1 MSNEL
6 VRWDSADAYER
17 YMGRWSRAVAPRF
30 LAWLDARPGLR
41 WLDVGCG
48 TGALTSCV
56 LASYAPTEV
65 LGFDPSTAFVQ
76 RATTCV
82 PDHRARFALGS
93 AEDLP
98 VEAGRVDVVVSALV
112 LNFVP
117 DADRAAREM
126 VRVARPGGTV
136 ACYVWDY
143 LGEMQ
148 MLRHF
153 WDALARGVTGH
164 ERARRGPALR
174 PVSPG
179 AADDR
184 VARGGPGQPSRSNRS
199 TSTPDFR
206 DFDDYW
212 SPFRAGKGAAP
223 AHLMS
228 LPEPDRVAVEQRI
241 RSTLPFNTDGSIE
254 LVARAWAARGHVPS

>member
-153 WDALARGVTGH
+153 WDALLAVSPDTN
-164 ERARRGPALR
+164 ELDEVRRFALCRPEPLTTALR
-174 PVSPG
+174 
-179 AADDR
+179 AAGLDTVEVEPIDIDTR
-184 VARGGPGQPSRSNRS
+184 
-199 TSTPDFR
+199 FR